1 MKRVVHRI
9 PISTAWINLG
19 QIVRRAYINREYFIL
34 EKHGI
39 PLAAVMNIDEFEDYL
54 DQQYPGLKKQIRRSQ
69 EEYRRGKAR
78 DAGKLLTERLRPA
91 AQSKK

>member
-1 MKRVVHRI
+1 MKSVVHRI
-9 PISTAWINLG
+9 PISTAWVNLA

-39 PLAAVMNIDEFEDYL
+39 PLVGVMNIDEFEDYL
-54 DQQYPGLKKQIRRSQ
+54 DQQNPGLKKQIRRSQ
-69 EEYRRGKAR
+69 EQYPRGKAR
-78 DAGKLLTERLRPA
+78 DAGKLLRELLRPA